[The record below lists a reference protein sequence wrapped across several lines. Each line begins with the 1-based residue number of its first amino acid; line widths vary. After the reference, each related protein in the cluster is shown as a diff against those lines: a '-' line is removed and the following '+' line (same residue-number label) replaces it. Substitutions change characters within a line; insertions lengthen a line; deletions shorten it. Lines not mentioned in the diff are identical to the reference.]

1 MLKLKDL
8 HKVNMADNKNAQEYA
23 SGRAKQKKEME
34 SVPFLIDL
42 IALESRGEGITGM
55 SIVARSILN
64 RQKYLQEK
72 KDWEGVPVYKNAYLT
87 DGKTDMMSLL
97 TASGQYEPV
106 RSDGKLDY
114 DEQDPITAEDRDK
127 ARHALIIASNPE
139 LYADL
144 VDAEQLPQE
153 AFYATGFR
161 ARKAKED
168 ASQNIGNFT
177 YKGHIF
183 NTATGTKK
191 PYKK

>member
-23 SGRAKQKKEME
+23 LRRAEEKKEIE

-42 IALESRGEGITGM
+42 IALESRGEGIDGM

-64 RQKYLQEK
+64 RQKFLKEK
-72 KDWEGVPVYKNAYLT
+72 KDYQGDPVYKNAYLT
-87 DGKTDMMSLL
+87 NGKTDMMSLL
-97 TASGQYEPV
+97 KASGQYHTV

-114 DEQDPITAEDRDK
+114 EEQDPITAEDRDK
-127 ARHALIIASNPE
+127 ARHALIIASTPT

-144 VDAEQLPQE
+144 VDAEKLPQE
-153 AFYATGFR
+153 AFYVTGFR
-161 ARKAKED
+161 TKKAKED
-168 ASQNIGNFT
+168 ASQKVGNFT
-177 YKGHIF
+177 YKNHIF